1 MYEHFKSFIH
11 NMILTSQSD
20 CTNKCSHLRYM
31 RASILCTLIHNM
43 YTFFITVL
51 DGEEWNIII
60 AYMFNY
66 LIITK
71 VKYIIEFVKQC
82 SHTELCVSLLPCQ
95 GSSTAGTFLLRLPL
109 CFSVVFQVT
118 CDLILYQ
125 FLFYFV

>member
-20 CTNKCSHLRYM
+20 YTNKCSHLQYM

-43 YTFFITVL
+43 YTSFFITVL

-82 SHTELCVSLLPCQ
+82 SHTELYHVFLCSLARAHPLP
-95 GSSTAGTFLLRLPL
+95 GLSSCACL
-109 CFSVVFQVT
+109 CAS
-118 CDLILYQ
+118 L
-125 FLFYFV
+125 